1 MQKNLFPSQIS
12 DSTTEHFLSQ
22 HSNKSQIIYSSIV
35 FAVIVAIT
43 LLPVLKVDVSVQAN
57 GIIRPVCE
65 KNEIKSIVSRFR
77 FIENLISM
85 LHCGKIQT

>member
-12 DSTTEHFLSQ
+12 DNTTEHFLSR
-22 HSNKSQIIYSSIV
+22 HSNKSQIIYSIIV
-35 FAVIVAIT
+35 LAVIIAIA

-65 KNEIKSIVSRFR
+65 KNEIKPLVSGTVSGVLGAPSP
-77 FIENLISM
+77 NSV
-85 LHCGKIQT
+85 